1 MGKGVKHLCIFCK
14 FYPHKTTIM
23 WNVLQQIFKAS
34 VMEEWNPRPC
44 FHDIRSLLFV
54 LLFYSKNV
62 RSPKH
67 ISGAPKCPDIVF
79 RFSSVNANRKIAFVV
94 CCLHGLKVG
103 NILMK
108 QVFFRNSFRQF
119 KGLLLAESNL
129 QIIDSAS
136 NKFNP

>member
-44 FHDIRSLLFV
+44 FHNIRSLLFV

-94 CCLHGLKVG
+94 CCLHGVKVV
-103 NILMK
+103 N
-108 QVFFRNSFRQF
+108 
-119 KGLLLAESNL
+119 
-129 QIIDSAS
+129 
-136 NKFNP
+136 